1 MHRDNSFIFLHDY
14 RKPLPTKTLDIR
26 IVDQIRSQTQVGNDF
41 LGCVSTQ
48 ELLDYVIKRSTF
60 HQLAQGQFISL
71 ENILSILI
79 INPEP
84 LVLMTFP
91 AEEGWPVPKY
101 YGSCGRLAVV
111 EHAGY
116 PLSSALEEPFTK
128 RARLALQVLKLA
140 QKFTKEDPSVSVYL
154 TDWSM
159 DNFAVDKTGL
169 FYIVNKL
176 FLPRSKLF

>member
-1 MHRDNSFIFLHDY
+1 M
-14 RKPLPTKTLDIR
+14 PTKTLDIR

-60 HQLAQGQFISL
+60 HQLAQGQSISL

-84 LVLMTFP
+84 LVLMSFP

-101 YGSCGRLAVV
+101 YGGCGRLTVV
-111 EHAGY
+111 ENAGD
-116 PLSSALEEPFTK
+116 PLSGAVDEPFTN

-140 QKFTKEDPSVSVYL
+140 QKFTTEDPNMSLYL

-159 DNFAVDKTGL
+159 DNFVVDTAGL
-169 FYIVNKL
+169 SFIANKL
-176 FLPRSKLF
+176 FSLCHSFV